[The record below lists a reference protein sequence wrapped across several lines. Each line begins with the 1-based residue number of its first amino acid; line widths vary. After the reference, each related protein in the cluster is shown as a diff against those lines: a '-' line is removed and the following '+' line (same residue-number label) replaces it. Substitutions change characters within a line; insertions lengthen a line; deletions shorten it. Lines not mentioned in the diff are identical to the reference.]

1 MTEVDILTAMGSS
14 VVTGAVAAMTTVKA
28 LKVHITYI
36 REKLAE
42 HGEAIKRAHERITE
56 LDSEL
61 DKCRLSCKVTL
72 QKLHPGADV

>member
-1 MTEVDILTAMGSS
+1 MTEIDIAAAVGSS
-14 VVTGAVAAMTTVKA
+14 VVTGGVSALATIKA

-36 REKLAE
+36 RERLAE

-56 LDSEL
+56 LDNEL
-61 DKCRLSCKVTL
+61 DSCRLSCRVTL